1 MDYQKLFSVI
11 PKEPRRWTQC
21 DVESWLEF
29 IGLQDLS
36 DVFQRNAIDGACLE
50 VLNDDD
56 LNELGISSNVK
67 KKKILQ
73 WIQNGFIEYKQF
85 VRNNVGQ
92 SEWSIASK
100 QIVNKENLDYTP
112 IQRLNDFKPRR
123 DSFQDNH
130 KVELV
135 ESMKV
140 VEAPQI
146 LKQPKQNLEATKIPS
161 YPNQIKQTES
171 MHTME
176 LVCIGDNQKVSVSE
190 KGLSI
195 GRNPE
200 NTLVLGEDY
209 VSRNHCQIEF
219 DQKTKNF
226 YLKDTGSTSGTFVL
240 LMQPSLMRLGL
251 ILHMGSMQYKIEQMN
266 GSNQQCDVVLRVIEG
281 VQKNQKFSFQLVKNQ
296 NCLKFGRQLDQF
308 RMDTHLSGVHAQFSY
323 TNDGLILED
332 MGSRN
337 GVWVRLSEQGQCSER
352 VKLTQDRQFRLGYE
366 KIYLSNSA
374 ISIKLVIV
382 GDGSVGKT
390 CILIR
395 YTEDKFPTDY
405 VPTIFE
411 NYCAQVLYE
420 NKMVNLNLWD
430 TAGQEEYKQLR
441 SISYP
446 QSDVFLI
453 TFSVDE
459 PSSFQNAIKKWY
471 PELQADQPN
480 APKIFI
486 GNKIDMRPTE
496 NVNENKFVTFNIAQ
510 KVVSDLGCKYIECSA
525 LNGTNIKQ
533 IFLEAI
539 KQAMKKK
546 FPQQTSQTSGPAK
559 TQTGTQR
566 KSNSNDNADA
576 SGKCS
581 IQ

>member
-11 PKEPRRWTQC
+11 PKEPRRWNQC

-29 IGLQDLS
+29 IGLHDLS
-36 DVFQRNAIDGACLE
+36 NVFQRNAIDGACLE
-50 VLNDDD
+50 VLNEDD
-56 LNELGISSNVK
+56 LNELGINSNVK

-85 VRNNVGQ
+85 VRDNVGQ

-100 QIVNKENLDYTP
+100 QIINKENLDYTP

-161 YPNQIKQTES
+161 YPNSIKQTEIK
-171 MHTME
+171 HTME
-176 LVCIGDNQKVSVSE
+176 IVCIGDNQKMIVTE

-200 NTLVLGEDY
+200 NTLVLVEDY
-209 VSRNHCQIEF
+209 VSRNHCLIEF

-251 ILHMGSMQYKIEQMN
+251 ILHMGSMQYKIEQMVCN
-266 GSNQQCDVVLRVIEG
+266 NQQCDVVLRVVEG
-281 VQKNQKFSFQLVKNQ
+281 QQINQKFSFQLIKNQ
-296 NCLKFGRQLDQF
+296 NCVKFGRQLDQF
-308 RMDTHLSGVHAQFSY
+308 RMDTHLSGIHAQFSY

-337 GVWVRLSEQGQCSER
+337 GVWVRLSEQSQQSER

-366 KIYLSNSA
+366 KI
-374 ISIKLVIV
+374 
-382 GDGSVGKT
+382 
-390 CILIR
+390 
-395 YTEDKFPTDY
+395 
-405 VPTIFE
+405 
-411 NYCAQVLYE
+411 
-420 NKMVNLNLWD
+420 
-430 TAGQEEYKQLR
+430 
-441 SISYP
+441 
-446 QSDVFLI
+446 FLC
-453 TFSVDE
+453 
-459 PSSFQNAIKKWY
+459 
-471 PELQADQPN
+471 
-480 APKIFI
+480 
-486 GNKIDMRPTE
+486 
-496 NVNENKFVTFNIAQ
+496 NI
-510 KVVSDLGCKYIECSA
+510 
-525 LNGTNIKQ
+525 NNIK
-533 IFLEAI
+533 
-539 KQAMKKK
+539 
-546 FPQQTSQTSGPAK
+546 
-559 TQTGTQR
+559 
-566 KSNSNDNADA
+566 
-576 SGKCS
+576 
-581 IQ
+581 